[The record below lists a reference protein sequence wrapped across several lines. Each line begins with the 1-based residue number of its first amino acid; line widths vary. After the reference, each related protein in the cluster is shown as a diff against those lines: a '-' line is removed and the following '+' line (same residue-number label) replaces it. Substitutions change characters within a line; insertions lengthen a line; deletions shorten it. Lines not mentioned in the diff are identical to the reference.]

1 MLFTLTLNGLCKIP
15 VKKCFWMEVSYSNR
29 FKKLLKFKFPTLRT
43 MWHAHHFAFCPRKQ
57 TFFVPGL
64 DVRKQDGNWHSL
76 KKTWNLWICHF
87 FCPILGNS
95 TRIPSENSKS
105 VIEHM
110 VMVHES
116 VGDFSKRFLQKLRR
130 RNHVT
135 PKNYLDFIHTY
146 SKLLEEK
153 NEFILGKAM

>member
-1 MLFTLTLNGLCKIP
+1 MYIRK
-15 VKKCFWMEVSYSNR
+15 MEIGR
-29 FKKLLKFKFPTLRT
+29 LLKKPN
-43 MWHAHHFAFCPRKQ
+43 K
-57 TFFVPGL
+57 TFEFFY
-64 DVRKQDGNWHSL
+64 
-76 KKTWNLWICHF
+76 F

-95 TRIPSENSKS
+95 TRIPSESSKS

-130 RNHVT
+130 SNHVT

-153 NEFILGKAM
+153 NEFILGRAV

>member
-1 MLFTLTLNGLCKIP
+1 MYVRETVIG
-15 VKKCFWMEVSYSNR
+15 R
-29 FKKLLKFKFPTLRT
+29 LLKNPNK
-43 MWHAHHFAFCPRKQ
+43 
-57 TFFVPGL
+57 TFEIL
-64 DVRKQDGNWHSL
+64 D
-76 KKTWNLWICHF
+76 F

-95 TRIPSENSKS
+95 TYIPSESSKS

-130 RNHVT
+130 SNHVT

-146 SKLLEEK
+146 AKLLEEK
-153 NEFILGKAM
+153 NEFILGKAV